1 MNETFEE
8 IIRNDEPL
16 NKLIKD
22 KEINVFSNFSKG
34 SYSDELKLYIED
46 AYYASFKEIYG
57 KHIGTESEGKITA
70 LLNSIEFLATS
81 ETKNLI
87 AQDVQFKLEDSY
99 TKLCALKNSLTN
111 DEELKLNPTEINLSL
126 STTLIDIL
134 NKFGNYTNVKEYKNK
149 IIICCLDICD
159 LVAKASPKKETF
171 KYAIYNMM
179 VNNLEKIE
187 DFDSLK
193 ERFDGHTN
201 RISKKRK
208 GVEVKYWIWIIV
220 VVLIFV
226 IRLLSKM
233 D

>member
-1 MNETFEE
+1 MSETFEE

-16 NKLIKD
+16 SKLLND
-22 KEINVFSNFSKG
+22 KAINVFSNFSKG
-34 SYSDELKLYIED
+34 TYSNELKLYIED
-46 AYYASFKEIYG
+46 SYYASFKEIYG

-70 LLNSIEFLATS
+70 LLNSIEFLATP

-87 AQDVQFKLEDSY
+87 ALDVQFKLEDSY
-99 TKLCALKNSLTN
+99 TKLCALKNLLTN

-134 NKFGNYTNVKEYKNK
+134 NKFGNYSNVKEYKNK

-159 LVAKASPKKETF
+159 LVAKASPKKEPF
-171 KYAIYNMM
+171 KYAIYNMI
-179 VNNLEKIE
+179 VNNLEKIK
-187 DFDSLK
+187 DFGSLK
-193 ERFDGHTN
+193 ERFGGHTHK
-201 RISKKRK
+201 ITKKRK

-226 IRLLSKM
+226 IRLLTKL